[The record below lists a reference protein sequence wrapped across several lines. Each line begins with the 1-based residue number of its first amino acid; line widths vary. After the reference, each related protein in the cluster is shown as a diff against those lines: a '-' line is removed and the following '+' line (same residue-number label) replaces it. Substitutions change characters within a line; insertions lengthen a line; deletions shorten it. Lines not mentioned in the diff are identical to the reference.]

1 VHTRSSYRAEEIVW
15 NARFQSIF
23 RETDGDTRTQLSVDV
38 SRVHDI
44 EPTPGTASQGSG
56 LRAQG

>member
-1 VHTRSSYRAEEIVW
+1 VW

-23 RETDGDTRTQLSVDV
+23 RDTDRDSRARLSVDV

-44 EPTPGTASQGSG
+44 EPAE
-56 LRAQG
+56 